1 MNIEP
6 KIEIRSDEDTIGQF
20 IVEPLEQGMGNT
32 LGNALRRLLLSG
44 IEGAA
49 VTSICIHKKDPSD
62 KECPYVEHE
71 FKPIPG
77 VKEDV
82 TDLMLNL
89 RNMYVKLADNV
100 ESGVIKIDVQ
110 GKGEVTGD
118 RTECSE
124 GVEVVNKDV
133 YLCFITDEDAE
144 FKIDMTVER
153 GKGYRLPEKQL
164 EHNVPDKIGII
175 PMASVFS
182 PIVKVGYSVD
192 PCRVGQNTNFE
203 RLVIDITTN
212 GTVKASDAL
221 RSACE
226 QLIVMFTMIGSCAG
240 QLNIAGLHFG
250 PMDKA
255 ASKEQMLDR
264 SVETLQ
270 FSHRTKNCLAR
281 ENIKTVRELT
291 KYSESELLKIK
302 SFGKVSLDEVKLKLE
317 ELGFEI
323 KK

>member
-124 GVEVVNKDV
+124 GVEVVNKDETV
-133 YLCFITDEDAE
+133 KLYRKYQKEYSNDLIFERNDYDEYVKNRGLNNIYRDLPVDIARNNE
-144 FKIDMTVER
+144 DLFKIIQDFDDNKQKEMWKEFFEKYKCYNDGHASEKAVDWILSKIWER
-153 GKGYRLPEKQL
+153 I
-164 EHNVPDKIGII
+164 DKN
-175 PMASVFS
+175 A
-182 PIVKVGYSVD
+182 
-192 PCRVGQNTNFE
+192 
-203 RLVIDITTN
+203 
-212 GTVKASDAL
+212 
-221 RSACE
+221 
-226 QLIVMFTMIGSCAG
+226 
-240 QLNIAGLHFG
+240 
-250 PMDKA
+250 
-255 ASKEQMLDR
+255 
-264 SVETLQ
+264 
-270 FSHRTKNCLAR
+270 
-281 ENIKTVRELT
+281 
-291 KYSESELLKIK
+291 
-302 SFGKVSLDEVKLKLE
+302 
-317 ELGFEI
+317 
-323 KK
+323 

>member
-6 KIEIRSDEDTIGQF
+6 KIEIRSDEDTKGLF

-32 LGNALRRLLLSG
+32 LGNALRRILLSG

-49 VTSICIHKKDPSD
+49 ITSICIHKNNPSD

-71 FKPIPG
+71 FKTISG

-89 RNMYVKLADNV
+89 RNLYVRMDNNIQK
-100 ESGVIKIDVQ
+100 GVITINAQ

-118 RTECSE
+118 RIECPE
-124 GVEVVNKDV
+124 GIEVVNKDV
-133 YLCFITDEDAE
+133 YICFVTDEDSD
-144 FKIDMTVER
+144 FIVDMTVER

-164 EHNVPDKIGII
+164 EYNVPNEIGII

-182 PIVKVGYSVD
+182 PIIKVAYSVD

-212 GTVKASDAL
+212 GTIKASDAL
-221 RSACE
+221 KNACE
-226 QLIVMFTMIGSCAG
+226 QLIIMFSMIGSCAG
-240 QLNIAGLHFG
+240 ELNINGIQFG
-250 PMDKA
+250 GGDKA
-255 ASKEQMLDR
+255 VSEEQILER

-281 ENIKTVRELT
+281 ENIKTIKELY

-317 ELGFEI
+317 ELGLLI